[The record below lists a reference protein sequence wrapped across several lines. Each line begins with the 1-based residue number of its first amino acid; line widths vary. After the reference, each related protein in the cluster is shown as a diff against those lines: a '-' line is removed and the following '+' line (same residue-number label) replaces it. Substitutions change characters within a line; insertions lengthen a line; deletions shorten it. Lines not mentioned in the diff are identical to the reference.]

1 MILKGRRR
9 VTNMDIWGWIGKL
22 KSELR
27 ASGRDQAVD
36 SLDRMLQHIFNLEVV
51 QAQALLP
58 EVKALAKTLGQPW
71 LEVFVGH
78 WEMRNRVGSLLE
90 GETALAQVVALFERA
105 NREDA
110 QQCPQSVCVTQDLVA
125 CYANVDGAGWAEERI
140 AVCDEALQRLDPRWG
155 CFSCMSYEK
164 ADAMLDDGRPEDALA
179 FLDEQQGKI
188 LAAGQPIYDCMREV
202 RIAALLRLKRP
213 EHAWSVMN
221 EWDAGV
227 KGHEWLSERQQRLMY
242 KAQVLAQLHRD
253 DEAWAL
259 LLAEDELIPRYRLFW
274 IRALEELLR
283 RAPERNTQALADL
296 LQQVIEQ
303 HDQQGAHRLV
313 IQIAAISIPLALK
326 REDLTAARHHLEMA
340 RKHAGQLRRDRGA
353 QALLE
358 SLARQIDAAC
368 PQAETALLE
377 QFGRQNL

>member
-1 MILKGRRR
+1 
-9 VTNMDIWGWIGKL
+9 MDIWNWVGKL
-22 KSELR
+22 KAELR
-27 ASGRDQAVD
+27 ESGKGQAVD

-58 EVKALAKTLGQPW
+58 EVKALAKTVGHPW

-110 QQCPQSVCVTQDLVA
+110 QQCPQSVCVTQDLVS
-125 CYANVDGAGWAEERI
+125 CYANVDGAGWAQERI
-140 AVCDEALQRLDPRWG
+140 AVCDEALQRLAPRLG

-164 ADAMLDDGRPEDALA
+164 ADAILDDGRPEDALA
-179 FLDEQQGKI
+179 FLDEQQAKI
-188 LAAGQPIYDCMREV
+188 VAAGQPIYDCMHEV

-213 EHAWSVMN
+213 EHAWSVMV
-221 EWDAGV
+221 EWDSGV
-227 KGHEWLSERQQRLMY
+227 KGQEWLTERQQRLMY
-242 KAQVLAQLHRD
+242 KAQVLAHLQRD

-259 LLAEDELIPRYRLFW
+259 LLAENELIPRYRLFW
-274 IRALEELLR
+274 LRALEELLQ
-283 RAPERNTQALADL
+283 RAPERNNQALANL

-303 HDQQGAHRLV
+303 HDRHGAHRLV
-313 IQIAAISIPLALK
+313 IQVAAISIPLALQ
-326 REDLTAARHHLEMA
+326 REDLAQAHHHLELA
-340 RKHAGQLRRDRGA
+340 RSHVGQLRRDRGA

-368 PQAETALLE
+368 PQGEPTLPFR
-377 QFGRQNL
+377 FGRQNS

>member
-1 MILKGRRR
+1 
-9 VTNMDIWGWIGKL
+9 MDIWSWLGKL
-22 KSELR
+22 KAELR
-27 ASGRDQAVD
+27 ESGKGQAVD

-58 EVKALAKTLGQPW
+58 EVKALAKAVGNPW

-140 AVCDEALQRLDPRWG
+140 AVCEETLQRLDPRLG

-164 ADAMLDDGRPEDALA
+164 ADAMLDDGRPEDALV

-188 LAAGQPIYDCMREV
+188 MAAGQPIYDCMREV

-213 EHAWSVMN
+213 EQAWSVMV

-227 KGHEWLSERQQRLMY
+227 QGHEWQTERQQRLMY
-242 KAQVLAQLHRD
+242 KAQVLAQLQRD
-253 DEAWAL
+253 DEAWAM

-274 IRALEELLR
+274 LRALEELLR
-283 RAPERNTQALADL
+283 RAPERNTQELAGL
-296 LQQVIEQ
+296 FQQVIEQ
-303 HDQQGAHRLV
+303 HDHQGAHRLV
-313 IQIAAISIPLALK
+313 IQVAAISIPLALQ
-326 REDLTAARHHLEMA
+326 REDLIQARHHFKLA
-340 RKHAGQLRRDRGA
+340 RRHVGLLRRDRGA
-353 QALLE
+353 QEVLE

-368 PQAETALLE
+368 PQDKTD
-377 QFGRQNL
+377 FF